1 MVGAAPVSTF
11 TEQRHPSPAPFQQRW
26 QNALLPLPGVHLSG
40 SADEVNIA
48 VYLAST
54 SRACREKHLAQK
66 MFCAV
71 EVVENS

>member
-26 QNALLPLPGVHLSG
+26 QNPLLPLPGVHLSG

-54 SRACREKHLAQK
+54 S
-66 MFCAV
+66 
-71 EVVENS
+71 